1 MQEIWKDIPGYEG
14 LYRVSNKGRVK
25 SLERYSYKGNRSVQK
40 LKTKILKAGV
50 RKDNYLTVVLR
61 KCGKSTSYLV
71 HRLVAITFID
81 NPYDYNVIN
90 HKDENKQNNDIR
102 NLEWCSSL
110 HNNTYNNIAIRRQ
123 ANKKKHWKIV
133 DGKRFY
139 Y

>member
-1 MQEIWKDIPGYEG
+1 MQEIWKDIVGYKG
-14 LYRVSNKGRVK
+14 LYQISNKGRVK
-25 SLERYSYKGNRSVQK
+25 SLERYSYKGNRSIQK
-40 LKTKILKAGV
+40 LKGRILKASI

-61 KCGKSTSYLV
+61 KDGKSTSYLV
-71 HRLVAITFID
+71 HRLVAQAFIP
-81 NPYDYNVIN
+81 NSYNYNVIN

-110 HNNTYNNIAIRRQ
+110 YNNTYNNIALRRQ